1 MRQTRHDPTDHFWTT
16 LPHTGE
22 SFINGYSWPGLLSIV
37 LGVISIVGCVA
48 AAAYRH
54 TDWMLTTGIVG
65 VMAIAGGIA
74 WLILE
79 HRRVLDFERRWLA
92 EHPECTNGGGS
103 HEAMRRRSNGITA
116 SASATGS
123 TGCMTTPSTRDHRAS
138 HTS

>member
-1 MRQTRHDPTDHFWTT
+1 MRQTRHDPTDHFRTT

-92 EHPECTNGGGS
+92 EHPERTNGARLS
-103 HEAMRRRSNGITA
+103 RSDA
-116 SASATGS
+116 PA
-123 TGCMTTPSTRDHRAS
+123 
-138 HTS
+138 